1 VSAEFHLTSDKLQF
15 VDDSS
20 RRFLPYLSDKLKF
33 VGLSTSGLPVRAVR
47 SLVLLSLVLFLT
59 LPLQAQ
65 SGRRKT
71 EQKRTPSPIDTTQ
84 APTSGAKTSTGK
96 NSGNS
101 TAQDKKDGAKTTGNE
116 VDATEVLKI
125 TSNLVPVPASVF
137 DNRGAAVTDLKLED
151 FELRVDGQV
160 KQISELSRSE
170 SPVRMA
176 MLFDN
181 SGSLLASR
189 GLEKQAAKRF
199 FGQVL
204 RPFDQAAIYSVS
216 TEYYLA
222 QPLTSDIRRL
232 EQTIESF
239 GKPEGGTALFDAI
252 VEAAIYLRPSRGR
265 KVIVIVSDGA
275 DTISHLDF
283 ETTMQ
288 RVLREDCEVYVVQ
301 TGLYANANVRD
312 LAAEKRMEA
321 ITLLTGGAVHLP
333 KDSGDLEEAF
343 IQIAADLAQQ
353 YVLSYYATQETRD
366 GRYHTIALSV
376 KTRKGARVRSR
387 RGFYAPRA

>member
-1 VSAEFHLTSDKLQF
+1 MDSRNRVTDGALAGRCQVSTRTH
-15 VDDSS
+15 
-20 RRFLPYLSDKLKF
+20 FLFRLL
-33 VGLSTSGLPVRAVR
+33 A
-47 SLVLLSLVLFLT
+47 SLLFLLSLLIS
-59 LPLQAQ
+59 LQAQ
-65 SGRRKT
+65 SGRRKS
-71 EQKRTPSPIDTTQ
+71 EQKRTPSPIDATQ
-84 APTSGAKTSTGK
+84 APNSSSKSSSGQSSGTTS
-96 NSGNS
+96 
-101 TAQDKKDGAKTTGNE
+101 DKKTGPKASSNE
-116 VDATEVLKI
+116 ADSTEVLKI

-137 DNRGAAVTDLKLED
+137 DIRGAAITDLKLED
-151 FELRVDGQV
+151 FELKVDGLV
-160 KQISELSRSE
+160 KPITDLSRSQ

-189 GLEKQAAKRF
+189 ELEKQAAKRF
-199 FGQVL
+199 FGRVL

-239 GKPEGGTALFDAI
+239 GKPEGGTALFDAV
-252 VEAAIYLRPSRGR
+252 VEAATYLRPSQGR

-275 DTISHLDF
+275 DTISRLDF

-301 TGLYANANVRD
+301 TGLYSNANVRD
-312 LAAEKRMEA
+312 LAAETRMEA
-321 ITLLTGGAVHLP
+321 LTLVTGGAVHLP
-333 KDSGDLEEAF
+333 KEAGDLEEAF
-343 IQIAADLAQQ
+343 IQIAADLSQQ
-353 YVLSYYATQETRD
+353 YVLSYYATEERRD

-376 KTRKGARVRSR
+376 KTRKGTRVRSR
-387 RGFYAPRA
+387 HGFYAPRA

>member
-1 VSAEFHLTSDKLQF
+1 MASGNRISDGAAVGGCQVTAQPAPAMFRLLVPLLF
-15 VDDSS
+15 VLALI
-20 RRFLPYLSDKLKF
+20 F
-33 VGLSTSGLPVRAVR
+33 PV
-47 SLVLLSLVLFLT
+47 
-59 LPLQAQ
+59 QAQ
-65 SGRRKT
+65 SGRRRS
-71 EQKRTPSPIDTTQ
+71 EQKRTPSPIDTTK
-84 APTSGAKTSTGK
+84 APTSSAKTSGQ
-96 NSGNS
+96 NSG
-101 TAQDKKDGAKTTGNE
+101 TTPEKKPAPKAPGSEIDPA
-116 VDATEVLKI
+116 EVLSI
-125 TSNLVPVPASVF
+125 SSNLVPVPASVF
-137 DNRGAAVTDLKLED
+137 DTRGLAVTDLKLED
-151 FELRVDGQV
+151 FELKVDGEV
-160 KQISELSRSE
+160 KQISQLSRSE

-189 GLEKQAAKRF
+189 DLEKQAAKRF
-199 FGQVL
+199 FSHVL

-222 QPLTSDIRRL
+222 QPLTSDVRRL

-239 GKPEGGTALFDAI
+239 GRPEGGTALFDAI
-252 VEAAIYLRPSRGR
+252 VEAANYLRPNPGR

-275 DTISHLDF
+275 DTISRLDF

-301 TGLYANANVRD
+301 TGLYTSANVRD

-321 ITLLTGGAVHLP
+321 ITSLTGGAVHLP
-333 KDSGDLEEAF
+333 REPGDLEEAF

-353 YVLSYYATQETRD
+353 YVLSYYATEERRD

-376 KTRKGARVRSR
+376 KTRKGTRVRSR
-387 RGFYAPRA
+387 HGFYAPRA